1 MSENYFLIRLK
12 MTTFVFQK
20 NNTMTPEITNYFG
33 YAASFFVVLSFMLKD
48 ITRIRIVN
56 LVGCILFVLYGIY
69 SNYLWPIIIPNAVLC
84 FIQGYHLIKKKS

>member
-12 MTTFVFQK
+12 MTTFVFLK

-84 FIQGYHLIKKKS
+84 FIQGYHLIKKKA